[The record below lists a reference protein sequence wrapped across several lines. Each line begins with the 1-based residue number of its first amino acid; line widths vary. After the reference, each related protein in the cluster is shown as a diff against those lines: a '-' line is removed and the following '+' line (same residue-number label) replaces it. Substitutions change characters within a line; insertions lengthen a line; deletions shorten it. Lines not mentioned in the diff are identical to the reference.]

1 MNTPDSTPSRGR
13 PEESARPVLLLDA
26 MMPRAVANGLPP
38 AAGVVMAADRPAL
51 RTGSDVLLFA
61 AGADM
66 LILDRSPAR
75 LAAIG
80 LDPAVLTRAHER
92 LVVVSVTPSGLRG
105 PRRDWADSAHGV
117 SHAQIAASLSRL
129 PPVAGRASRSNPVP
143 TRAQGY
149 HRAPGHKFCARTRVG
164 RSLH

>member
-1 MNTPDSTPSRGR
+1 MNAPDSTPSRGR
-13 PEESARPVLLLDA
+13 PEESARPLLLLDA

-61 AGADM
+61 A
-66 LILDRSPAR
+66 
-75 LAAIG
+75 
-80 LDPAVLTRAHER
+80 VLTRVHER

-105 PRRDWADSAHGV
+105 PRRDWADSAYVV

-149 HRAPGHKFCARTRVG
+149 HRAPGTQVLRSHARGAVATLRKAP
-164 RSLH
+164 